1 MRLQV
6 SVKSALSPYVATS
19 SSGRIVARLHRN
31 TWPKQPWLLE
41 MASREYRI
49 THQVASNNLLL
60 NDFSSAL
67 MDGET
72 ALASCIA
79 TPGVRTTEVVIGD
92 LRCHLIR
99 RSRFLSIR
107 YSLEDDQGQPLGSI
121 VETTG
126 FSFSR
131 RTFQLEIP
139 ESLGG
144 PPAMFLFYLVA
155 NFSFR

>member
-41 MASREYRI
+41 MAGREYRI
-49 THQVASNNLLL
+49 THQVASNKLLL
-60 NDFSSAL
+60 NDFSYAL

-107 YSLEDDQGQPLGSI
+107 YSLEDDRGQPLGSI

-126 FSFSR
+126 FSFWR
-131 RTFQLEIP
+131 RTFQLEMP
-139 ESLGG
+139 ESLGA
-144 PPAMFLFYLVA
+144 PQAMFLFYLVA